1 MEAIKSDVNESEIQE
16 ARDYLSSLINK
27 YLRVTSTD
35 GRIFWGQFRCI
46 DPVRVARIFPAFLLL
61 DPPTTLIVKRDAS
74 DCPADRICGKDHNIV
89 LSQTFEYR
97 QPSAQKRLE
106 AAQVSGAS
114 EKTNLQMTSRFL
126 GLVVIPGQHIA
137 KVELEEFACQL
148 KKPSAAAAEALQKRR
163 EIERAQR

>member
-46 DPVRVARIFPAFLLL
+46 DP
-61 DPPTTLIVKRDAS
+61 
-74 DCPADRICGKDHNIV
+74 DHNIV